1 MGSHKRGP
9 PHATRKPPHH
19 RELKFEQKIWR
30 QFGFGSKERNYSE
43 GRVAMKLCRTWREG
57 DEGNLSKKLTPA
69 SPHVVK
75 LGSSGTR
82 PMNGTCAGGSSL
94 AQSSSWTSG
103 RTRY

>member
-1 MGSHKRGP
+1 
-9 PHATRKPPHH
+9 
-19 RELKFEQKIWR
+19 
-30 QFGFGSKERNYSE
+30 
-43 GRVAMKLCRTWREG
+43 MKLCRTWREG

-94 AQSSSWTSG
+94 AQSSSWMQATPG
-103 RTRY
+103 TKDQGQDDAYPHVFGHGLAATGGEDVRHLLTHDDRRL